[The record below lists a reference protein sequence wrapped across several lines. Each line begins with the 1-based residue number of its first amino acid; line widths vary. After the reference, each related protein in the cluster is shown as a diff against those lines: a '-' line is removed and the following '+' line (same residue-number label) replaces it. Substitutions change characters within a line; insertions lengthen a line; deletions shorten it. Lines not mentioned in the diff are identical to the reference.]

1 MHASGTAPK
10 KSLGPNQPFR
20 LNRPPRSGL
29 QMPGRSPYNI
39 GHDDLNPPG
48 LGTHDPLRGSFT
60 GGVLPRPG
68 GGSGMHPTFD
78 DPLFGGTTWS
88 AMGSYWPWR
97 RKRKQSIWRRHHLS
111 VVKEVHIEFTEPQI
125 LVILGKSERSYTSGN
140 HSAGLIEGP
149 SMHGAIKDDGDDHNK
164 SQPQR
169 PEKSDK
175 HDDKTKYWFAE
186 RSVREF
192 SRTFSF
198 LSYVDQDSVSVSFQ
212 ARFLSIIVP
221 KIRSMSPVASMLT
234 ARMYDGNKYGVVVE
248 PSPIA
253 S

>member
-1 MHASGTAPK
+1 MNK
-10 KSLGPNQPFR
+10 
-20 LNRPPRSGL
+20 
-29 QMPGRSPYNI
+29 
-39 GHDDLNPPG
+39 
-48 LGTHDPLRGSFT
+48 
-60 GGVLPRPG
+60 
-68 GGSGMHPTFD
+68 
-78 DPLFGGTTWS
+78 
-88 AMGSYWPWR
+88 
-97 RKRKQSIWRRHHLS
+97 
-111 VVKEVHIEFTEPQI
+111 KEVHIEFTEPQI

-234 ARMYDGNKYGVVVE
+234 ARMYDGNKYDVVVE

>member
-1 MHASGTAPK
+1 MATT
-10 KSLGPNQPFR
+10 Q
-20 LNRPPRSGL
+20 
-29 QMPGRSPYNI
+29 
-39 GHDDLNPPG
+39 
-48 LGTHDPLRGSFT
+48 DPLVLVAEEETIHLAETSFKCS
-60 GGVLPRPG
+60 GISLSELPD
-68 GGSGMHPTFD
+68 MN
-78 DPLFGGTTWS
+78 
-88 AMGSYWPWR
+88 
-97 RKRKQSIWRRHHLS
+97 K
-111 VVKEVHIEFTEPQI
+111 KEVHIEFTEPQI

-198 LSYVDQDSVSVSFQ
+198 LSYVDQDSVSVSLQ

-234 ARMYDGNKYGVVVE
+234 ARMYDGNKYDVVVE